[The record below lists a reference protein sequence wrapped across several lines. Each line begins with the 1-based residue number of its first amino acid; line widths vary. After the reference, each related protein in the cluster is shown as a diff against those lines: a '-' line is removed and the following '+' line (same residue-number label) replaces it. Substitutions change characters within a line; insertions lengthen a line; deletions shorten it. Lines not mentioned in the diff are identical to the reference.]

1 MTRWGIGIP
10 SHLPGASR
18 DEVLAYART
27 AEALGFDS
35 LWVGDR
41 IVYANLDP
49 VATLAAVAAVTERV
63 ELSPTTL
70 IAPARTPLGIA
81 KAFATLDVLSG
92 GRVRLVMG
100 VGHRTDDYAATGQD
114 PRTRGARLD
123 EMVAVIRLAWSG
135 EPVRYQG
142 RHYAFDLAPVG
153 PRPVRE
159 GGIPLWLAGD
169 SPAARLRAVRLGDG
183 HSSGT
188 AGLDT
193 TARLRTDFDRL
204 CREHGRE
211 PVTLPL
217 AATAFFALGADP
229 RAALDQ
235 GMADLL
241 PYYGKLHWDPEYDVI
256 WGSPEAAAERVL
268 RNGAATLET
277 FVFVPS
283 SFGLDQLERL
293 REVVDIVE
301 GRWRATG

>member
-10 SHLPGASR
+10 SHLPGATR
-18 DEVLAYART
+18 DDVLAYARR

-49 VATLAAVAAVTERV
+49 VSTLAAVAAVTERV

-70 IAPARTPLGIA
+70 IAPARTPLEIA

-92 GRVRLVMG
+92 GRVRLVVG
-100 VGHRTDDYAATGQD
+100 VGHRTDDYAATGLD
-114 PRTRGARLD
+114 PRTRGARL
-123 EMVAVIRLAWSG
+123 EEQVAILRMAWSG
-135 EPVRYQG
+135 APVRHEG
-142 RHYAFDLAPVG
+142 RHYAMDVGAVG
-153 PRPVRE
+153 PMPVRD

-169 SPAARLRAVRLGDG
+169 SPPARLRAVRLGDG

-188 AGLDT
+188 AGLEVT
-193 TARLRTDFDRL
+193 SRLRADFDRL
-204 CREHGRE
+204 CREHGRD
-211 PVTLPL
+211 PATLPL
-217 AATAFFALGADP
+217 AATAYFALGADP

-241 PYYGKLHWDPEYDVI
+241 PYYGRLHWDPEYDVI
-256 WGSPEAAAERVL
+256 WGTTREAAERVV
-268 RNGAATLET
+268 RYGAGTLET

-283 SFGLDQLERL
+283 SFGVAQLDRL
-293 REVVDIVE
+293 REVVDIAE
-301 GRWRATG
+301 AMLTAG

>member
-1 MTRWGIGIP
+1 MTNWGIGIP
-10 SHLPGASR
+10 SHLPGATR
-18 DEVLAYART
+18 AEVLGYARR
-27 AEALGFDS
+27 AEELGFDS

-49 VATLAAVAAVTERV
+49 LATLAAVAAVTERV

-70 IAPARTPLGIA
+70 IAPARSPLEIA
-81 KAFATLDVLSG
+81 KAFSTLDVLSG

-100 VGHRTDDYAATGQD
+100 VGHRADDYAATGLD

-123 EMVAVIRLAWSG
+123 EMVDIIRLAWSG
-135 EPVRYQG
+135 EPVRFQG
-142 RHYAFDLAPVG
+142 RHYAFDVGPVG
-153 PRPVRE
+153 PPPTRP

-169 SPAARLRAVRLGDG
+169 SPAARLRAVRMGDG

-193 TARLRTDFDRL
+193 TARLRVDFDVL
-204 CREHGRE
+204 CRANGRE
-211 PVTLPL
+211 PASLPL
-217 AATAFFALGADP
+217 AATAFFALGPDP
-229 RAALDQ
+229 RAALDK

-241 PYYGKLHWDPEYDVI
+241 PYYGALHWDPQYDVI
-256 WGSPEAAAERVL
+256 WGTPDEAAERVV

-283 SFGLDQLERL
+283 SFGVGQLDLL
-293 REVVDIVE
+293 REVVD
-301 GRWRATG
+301 RAEARIASGT